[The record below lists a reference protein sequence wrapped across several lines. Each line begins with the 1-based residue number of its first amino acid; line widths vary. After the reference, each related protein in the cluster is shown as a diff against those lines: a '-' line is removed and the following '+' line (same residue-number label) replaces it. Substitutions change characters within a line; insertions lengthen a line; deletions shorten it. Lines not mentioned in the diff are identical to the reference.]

1 MSDRDSIAQSKAP
14 DPQKPLTVDR
24 DPVVSPDPA
33 DNLPG
38 PEIQPPS
45 VSSGSGE
52 SEKLTKGD
60 HGYTL
65 RRDVEEVV
73 LNATVLDDH
82 NKLVMNLTKPDFSC
96 RRRRGS
102 ADHHLVPARGHPG
115 FDGHP
120 GQITLARCAT
130 NARR

>member
-1 MSDRDSIAQSKAP
+1 MPAPDTMRPCNKPYRLNTIAAALALCVGISIGPRTVAQSKAP

-24 DPVVSPDPA
+24 DPVLSPDPA

-45 VSSGSGE
+45 ASSGSGD
-52 SEKLTKGD
+52 SGKLTKGD

-73 LNATVLDDH
+73 LNVTVLDDK
-82 NKLVMNLTKPDFSC
+82 NKLVMNLTKPDFTV
-96 RRRRGS
+96 
-102 ADHHLVPARGHPG
+102 AE
-115 FDGHP
+115 DGV
-120 GQITLARCAT
+120 G
-130 NARR
+130 